1 MSVSGK
7 SVCVTGKMEIKRSLA
22 EAQLTELGATV
33 KSGVTKNVDILF
45 VGTDAGSK
53 LAKAE
58 ALGIEIID
66 EEGLMTILSGGGA
79 KAASKAKAVVK
90 KAKDAKEAKV
100 TKAKSLAKGKVTS
113 VSGKNVCVTGKM
125 GIKRKEAELK
135 LTALGAT
142 VRGSVS
148 KNVDILFVGTDAGS
162 KLDKAESLGISI
174 VDEAGLM
181 KVLGE

>member
-1 MSVSGK
+1 
-7 SVCVTGKMEIKRSLA
+7 MEIKRSLA
-22 EAQLTELGATV
+22 EAQLKELGAIV
-33 KSGVTKNVDILF
+33 KSGVSKNVDILF

-58 ALGIEIID
+58 ELGLEIID
-66 EEGLMTILSGGGA
+66 EAGLMTILSGGGA
-79 KAASKAKAVVK
+79 KAATKAKAVVK

-100 TKAKSLAKGKVTS
+100 EKAKKLAKGKVTS

-125 GIKRKEAELK
+125 SIKRKEAELK
-135 LTALGAT
+135 LTELGAT

-148 KNVDILFVGTDAGS
+148 KNVDILFVGEDAGS
-162 KLDKAESLGISI
+162 KLEKAEGLGLTI

-181 KVLGE
+181 KILGE